1 MHRIFS
7 VECEQM
13 LIEAQIMC
21 VFCCLYAI
29 AEQQQQQRYFFAC
42 SSSTFRLCLCSICF
56 FFQAVDIPVPFS
68 RFHIC
73 GHTYSYP
80 FYGIVQ
86 DHKKRFDKCAIQ
98 SILSSK
104 ERSLMFGAIV
114 ILANRGVAEREGG
127 RKAVTETQEGGE
139 GEFECKET

>member
-1 MHRIFS
+1 
-7 VECEQM
+7 
-13 LIEAQIMC
+13 MC
-21 VFCCLYAI
+21 ILLLVCYSRTTTTTTVF
-29 AEQQQQQRYFFAC
+29 
-42 SSSTFRLCLCSICF
+42 FRLFLVHISFVPLLDMF